1 MGFLSEIIPET
12 LPEVQAV
19 KGFFDSL
26 TLQKVIPPLIL
37 LAVGLVAV
45 RLMLRLFEGLERKS
59 WSGPPM
65 PLPVGDEG
73 AAVFYFAAFG
83 RWAAGS

>member
-26 TLQKVIPPLIL
+26 TLQK
-37 LAVGLVAV
+37 
-45 RLMLRLFEGLERKS
+45 
-59 WSGPPM
+59 
-65 PLPVGDEG
+65 
-73 AAVFYFAAFG
+73 
-83 RWAAGS
+83 